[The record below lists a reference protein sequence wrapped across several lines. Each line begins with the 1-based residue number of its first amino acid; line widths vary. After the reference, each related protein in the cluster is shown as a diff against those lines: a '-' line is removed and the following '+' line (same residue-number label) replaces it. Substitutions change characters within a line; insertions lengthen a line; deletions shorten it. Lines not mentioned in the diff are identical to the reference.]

1 MTMTGKQE
9 VRTGDAPA
17 PGGAYSQG
25 LVAGDFLYTAGV
37 TPVDPRTGKVAG
49 EDVGT
54 QTRQV
59 LENLRAVLA
68 ARGLTFDHVVK
79 ATVHLQDL
87 RRDFAAYDAV
97 YRSYFTPPFP
107 VRTTVGSDLMGV
119 LVEIDLVA
127 YLGS

>member
-1 MTMTGKQE
+1 MAGKQE
-9 VRTGDAPA
+9 IRTAGAPA
-17 PGGAYSQG
+17 PAGSYSQG
-25 LVAGDFLYTAGV
+25 LVAGDFLYTAGMG
-37 TPVDPRTGKVAG
+37 PVDPRTGEVVG
-49 EDVGT
+49 EDVAT

-59 LENLRAVLA
+59 MENLRAVLDA
-68 ARGLTFDHVVK
+68 HGLTLDHVVK
-79 ATVHLQDL
+79 STVHLQEL

-107 VRTTVGSDLMGV
+107 VRTTVGSDLMNI

>member
-1 MTMTGKQE
+1 MTGKQE

-37 TPVDPRTGKVAG
+37 TPVDPRTGQVAG

-68 ARGLTFDHVVK
+68 ARDLTFDHVVK
-79 ATVHLQDL
+79 ATVHLQYL

>member
-1 MTMTGKQE
+1 MTMAGKQE
-9 VRTGDAPA
+9 IRTGDAPA
-17 PGGAYSQG
+17 PGGTYSQG
-25 LVAGDFLYTAGV
+25 LIAGDFLYTAGM
-37 TPVDPRTGKVAG
+37 TPIDPRTAEIVGDDVA
-49 EDVGT
+49 T

-68 ARGLTFDHVVK
+68 ARELTFDSVVK
-79 ATVHLQDL
+79 VTAHLQEL